1 MLEKQNLLGLT
12 QSKLKKFFSDL
23 NEKPFRTKQIMQW
36 IYHQGVT
43 DFDDMHNFS
52 KDLRQKLDSIA
63 SINMPEI
70 VSLNHSKD
78 GVVKVYS
85 YLKRIEGL
93 CVSLRRLDVHW
104 LVLSVQLAIRALIVT
119 SKITRS
125 SLKSC

>member
-52 KDLRQKLDSIA
+52 KDLRQKLK
-63 SINMPEI
+63 
-70 VSLNHSKD
+70 VS
-78 GVVKVYS
+78 S